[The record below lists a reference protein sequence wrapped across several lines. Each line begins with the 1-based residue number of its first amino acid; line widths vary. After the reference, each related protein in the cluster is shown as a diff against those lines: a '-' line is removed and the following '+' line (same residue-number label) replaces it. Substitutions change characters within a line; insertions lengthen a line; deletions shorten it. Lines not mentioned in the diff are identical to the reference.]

1 MNTKIVKASAR
12 HKDFI
17 KEIYKQEKKHLGS
30 FNLYQSWDKYL
41 LGQSPYKFFVIEE
54 VGFMRYGF
62 SKKYKSYLLQE
73 IGIKEEHKKKGYA
86 KILLNAIPKP
96 LMLKCNFDNDAGNFF
111 YEKCGMTKVGK
122 TQTKNGVKQNIW
134 AW

>member
-1 MNTKIVKASAR
+1 MNTKIVKASAK

-73 IGIKEEHKKKGYA
+73 IGIKEVHKKKGLC
-86 KILLNAIPKP
+86 KNLIKCIPIVTGKP
-96 LMLKCNFDNDAGNFF
+96 
-111 YEKCGMTKVGK
+111 TSSI
-122 TQTKNGVKQNIW
+122 TKNL
-134 AW
+134 

>member
-1 MNTKIVKASAR
+1 MNFNIQKATNN
-12 HKDFI
+12 HKEFI

-30 FNLYQSWDKYL
+30 FNLYQSWDKYITKE
-41 LGQSPYKFFVIEE
+41 SPYKFFVLDGI
-54 VGFMRYGF
+54 GFMRYGY

-96 LMLKCNFDNDAGNFF
+96 LMLKCNFDNDAGNAF
-111 YEKCGMTKVGK
+111 YERCGMTKVGK
-122 TQTKNGVKQNIW
+122 TSTKSGVEQNIW